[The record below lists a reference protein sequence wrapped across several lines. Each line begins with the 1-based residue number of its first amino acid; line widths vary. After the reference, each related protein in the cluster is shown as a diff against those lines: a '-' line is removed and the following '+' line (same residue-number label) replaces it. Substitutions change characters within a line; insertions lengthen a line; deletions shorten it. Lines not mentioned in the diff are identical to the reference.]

1 MHKPMTKPQTQLF
14 WRLFSKSCDAQG
26 IPSNERDAY
35 RKTIMLEECNAHHLA
50 DLDRCADFDRI
61 MIRLA
66 LDAEDYE
73 LAARFDSG
81 DERRMAHL
89 VAVLAFQVMQLH
101 GAEEISA
108 AAYVRG
114 ILQQAGFPCRLDGAE
129 WWLDLPGADL
139 LSLFQML
146 DTHRRRLL
154 KSLGWQRSLK
164 FHERATY
171 RRTPAGVLLVEAPPD
186 PSLPF
191 RVRVHVA

>member
-1 MHKPMTKPQTQLF
+1 MHKQMTKPQTRMF
-14 WRLFSKSCDAQG
+14 WRLFARSCQAQG
-26 IPSNERDAY
+26 IPSGARDAY
-35 RKTIMLEECNAHHLA
+35 RKTIMWEECHVQHLA
-50 DLDRCADFDRI
+50 DLDRCGDFDRI

-81 DERRMAHL
+81 DERRLAHL
-89 VAVLAFQVMQLH
+89 VEVLACQVMQLH
-101 GAEEISA
+101 GAEESAA

-146 DTHRRRLL
+146 DTQRRRLL
-154 KSLGWQRSLK
+154 KSLGWSTSLK

-171 RRTPAGVLLVEAPPD
+171 RRTPAGVMLVEAPAD
-186 PSLPF
+186 QRLPF
-191 RVRVHVA
+191 RVHVA